1 MSPTCQHIFC
11 HLCVV
16 RAIEL
21 SPTCP
26 IDRSPLQLEDLLEA
40 PRIIQQLVEE
50 LKVVCPN
57 SDRGCE
63 VQCERGLLEG
73 HLRDECSGRQH
84 EDIKGK
90 GKAVASDAASDVSR
104 VEDWLTCELCHEKV
118 MAKDVSVCTDT
129 ATSSPEITLIL
140 HLTDS
145 LDLLLDHADNLSP
158 LPSDSATLLHILS

>member
-1 MSPTCQHIFC
+1 MSPACQHIFC

-26 IDRSPLQLEDLLEA
+26 IDRSPMQLEDLIEA

-50 LKVVCPN
+50 LQVFCPN
-57 SDRGCE
+57 RDRGCE

-73 HLRDECSGRQH
+73 HLRDECSGRQR

-90 GKAVASDAASDVSR
+90 GKAVASDAAGDASVR
-104 VEDWLTCELCHEKV
+104 GEEEWLRCELCLEKLRIE
-118 MAKDVSVCTDT
+118 DQEVCT
-129 ATSSPEITLIL
+129 
-140 HLTDS
+140 
-145 LDLLLDHADNLSP
+145 
-158 LPSDSATLLHILS
+158 